1 MQRNV
6 VLDIGK
12 GKLSVLL
19 LSLTVVTII
28 VAAFLLVLK
37 INLT

>member
-1 MQRNV
+1 MYGNFT
-6 VLDIGK
+6 
-12 GKLSVLL
+12 VLL

-28 VAAFLLVLK
+28 RAPFLLVLK